1 MLIQKSSEGT
11 ELSQVEERFRQVLL
25 EAIDE
30 GLLML
35 GENSRKAVY
44 FHLQNMFSLKKED
57 VPDRPEV
64 LVRGLEKIFGA
75 GAKAI
80 ETWILKSLYQK
91 LGAKYEEKKNSQ
103 FEDHLNDAREIIR
116 SECHKKGVGLNG
128 APAGI

>member
-1 MLIQKSSEGT
+1 MLMQKSSEGA
-11 ELSQVEERFRQVLL
+11 ELSQVEEQFRQVLL

-30 GLLML
+30 GLLVL

-44 FHLQNMFSLKKED
+44 FHLQNMFSLKKEN

-64 LVRGLEKIFGA
+64 LVKGLKKIFGA

-103 FEDHLNDAREIIR
+103 FEDYLNDAREIIR
-116 SECHKKGVGLNG
+116 ANATRK
-128 APAGI
+128 A